1 MLLKDYVCEKSWVF
15 KSRKNDLPH
24 RVTIKE
30 WNQIGQKNLGIKQ
43 VLNYQNHLE
52 KEWDKGRLG
61 LV

>member
-30 WNQIGQKNLGIKQ
+30 DWTKKRQ
-43 VLNYQNHLE
+43 VLNKY
-52 KEWDKGRLG
+52 
-61 LV
+61 

>member
-30 WNQIGQKNLGIKQ
+30 WNQIGQKNFR
-43 VLNYQNHLE
+43 Y
-52 KEWDKGRLG
+52 
-61 LV
+61 